1 MRTHSQFQ
9 RRSQNSHS
17 LTKDLHSKYQTVFRQ
32 YANFLIFRQLPYISP
47 TSLYFANL
55 FIFRQRPFHISISI
69 SALPVQYT
77 NFISLFK
84 FLPSFSFHSNR
95 ISARQFQQRPVAT
108 CMRSLQLCRKLF
120 FEPESL
126 QYCLGLSHQFDPT
139 EKE

>member
-17 LTKDLHSKYQTVFRQ
+17 LTKDLHSKCQTVFRQ

-47 TSLYFANL
+47 TSLYFASFL
-55 FIFRQRPFHISISI
+55 IFRQHFHISPTFSYFAKPFHISISI

-95 ISARQFQQRPVAT
+95 ISARQFQQRPACDRCSCCV
-108 CMRSLQLCRKLF
+108 
-120 FEPESL
+120 ESYVL
-126 QYCLGLSHQFDPT
+126 NLSHCSIVQV
-139 EKE
+139 